1 MGVTKEGF
9 GRRWHRSKGWKTVGK
24 PREQV
29 EVEVPA
35 EMVDTKA
42 GVRKNLSDGVTYV
55 EWANWTW

>member
-1 MGVTKEGF
+1 M
-9 GRRWHRSKGWKTVGK
+9 GK

-42 GVRKNLSDGVTYV
+42 GVRKNLSDGVTSV
-55 EWANWTW
+55 E